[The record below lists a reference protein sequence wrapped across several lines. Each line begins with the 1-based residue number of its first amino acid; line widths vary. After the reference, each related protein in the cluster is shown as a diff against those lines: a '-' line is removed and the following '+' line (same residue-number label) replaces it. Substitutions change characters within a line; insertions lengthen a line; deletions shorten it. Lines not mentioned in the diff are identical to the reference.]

1 MPPMR
6 LTARL
11 RRRVSLLLVA
21 CLLFQLAA
29 VSAYACTREAAPAAA
44 VAAMP
49 GMPDCPMTRHQ
60 PTPPSALCGQHCAPD
75 STVPTDVAAPSV
87 PAVLMPPMA
96 WQPHPALLRHVD
108 PREVPLSRSDPPPRL
123 RFCSL
128 LI

>member
-1 MPPMR
+1 MR

-49 GMPDCPMTRHQ
+49 GMADCPMAHRQ
-60 PTPPSALCGQHCAPD
+60 PAAPSALCGQHCVPD
-75 STVPTDVAAPSV
+75 TPVPTDAAAPTV
-87 PAVLMPPMA
+87 PALLSMPMA
-96 WQPHPALLRHVD
+96 WQPEFVPSAD
-108 PREVPLSRSDPPPRL
+108 AAPRGDAFSRSDPPPRL

>member
-1 MPPMR
+1 MR

-29 VSAYACTREAAPAAA
+29 VSAYACSRESAPAMAA
-44 VAAMP
+44 AAMP
-49 GMPDCPMTRHQ
+49 GMADCPMAHRQ
-60 PTPPSALCGQHCAPD
+60 PAAPSALCGQHCSPD
-75 STVPTDVAAPSV
+75 TPVPTDAATPTV
-87 PAVLMPPMA
+87 PALPPSPIA
-96 WQPHPALLRHVD
+96 WQPGFAPPGQEA
-108 PREVPLSRSDPPPRL
+108 PRSDVFSRSDPPPRL